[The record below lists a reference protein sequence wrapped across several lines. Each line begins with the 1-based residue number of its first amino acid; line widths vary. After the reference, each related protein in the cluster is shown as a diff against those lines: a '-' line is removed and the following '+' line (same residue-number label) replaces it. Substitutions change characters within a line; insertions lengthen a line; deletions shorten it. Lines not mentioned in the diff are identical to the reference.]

1 MAMDRV
7 DPKAAAARGA
17 TFALAAWRLIMRA
30 VVIILFCLFY
40 YIVFMVVFF
49 GVELDFFLERS
60 VLVMSPFF
68 ASPFLHA
75 AFGGVGFGNFILVSW
90 IRRR

>member
-30 VVIILFCLFY
+30 VVIILFLLCVY
-40 YIVFMVVFF
+40 DMF
-49 GVELDFFLERS
+49 GFWSIGGVLDF
-60 VLVMSPFF
+60 
-68 ASPFLHA
+68 
-75 AFGGVGFGNFILVSW
+75 GFGSLFS
-90 IRRR
+90 

>member
-30 VVIILFCLFY
+30 VVIILFCYGLFSY
-40 YIVFMVVFF
+40 
-49 GVELDFFLERS
+49 GV
-60 VLVMSPFF
+60 
-68 ASPFLHA
+68 
-75 AFGGVGFGNFILVSW
+75 
-90 IRRR
+90 